1 MEIIKQGFKLNYSLN
16 EMSVIKPG
24 GHGVIESTGYEYKA
38 SLKIKSQNI
47 VQIQDEELGELD
59 REELLEF
66 KIPCD
71 TNAEAAELNKLFR
84 SLKSNG
90 IVVQLDGSLP
100 KFREKSEY
108 MEVIVHHTPQQ
119 LMQKYHDLMA
129 PKPPEKI
136 KAQ

>member
-1 MEIIKQGFKLNYSLN
+1 MEYIKQGFKLNYSLN

-24 GHGVIESTGYEYKA
+24 GSGVIESTGYAYSA

-47 VQIQDEELGELD
+47 VQIQDPELGELD
-59 REELLEF
+59 KEELLEF

-71 TNAEAAELNKLFR
+71 TNVQAAELNKLFR
-84 SLKSNG
+84 ALKQNG
-90 IVVQLDGSLP
+90 VVVQLDGSLP

-108 MEVIVHHTPQQ
+108 MEVIVHHTPQL

-129 PKPPEKI
+129 PKTPEKP

>member
-24 GHGVIESTGYEYKA
+24 GNGVIESTGFEYKA
-38 SLKIKSQNI
+38 SLKIKTQNI

-59 REELLEF
+59 KEELLEF

-71 TNAEAAELNKLFR
+71 TNAEAADLNKLFR
-84 SLKSNG
+84 ALKLSG
-90 IVVQLDGSLP
+90 VVVQLDGSLP

-119 LMQKYHDLMA
+119 LMLKYHDVMS
-129 PKPPEKI
+129 PKTQEKI
-136 KAQ
+136 KA